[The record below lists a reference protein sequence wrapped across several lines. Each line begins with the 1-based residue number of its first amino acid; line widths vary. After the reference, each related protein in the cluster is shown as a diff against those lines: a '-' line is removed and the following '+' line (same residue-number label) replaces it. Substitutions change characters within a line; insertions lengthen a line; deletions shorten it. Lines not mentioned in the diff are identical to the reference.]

1 MITFPHIGFIGRLGN
16 QMFQYASLFGMA
28 NKHQCGIVLNKF
40 DIELYKC
47 FDLKTRLYSFY
58 NSEFEC
64 PNGLDGS
71 IAADGHSI
79 MVETEEQNARL
90 LSTRFD
96 SDFFETNH
104 DGKSLLGFFQN
115 SNYFMHCEEE
125 LRKEFTFRP
134 KYDRVAEMYVSEN
147 FDEIIAIHIRR
158 TDYIN
163 SHVLNNLHI
172 NYYKEALE
180 HFDDSIPALIFSDD
194 PEWCKKIDIFGSDR
208 FRFMESSNTFLDLA
222 IMSKCDYHII
232 ANSSYSWWGAW
243 LARSKKTICPKQ
255 WFLPYC
261 DYLDSD
267 GLRIKEWISI

>member
-1 MITFPHIGFIGRLGN
+1 
-16 QMFQYASLFGMA
+16 MFQYASLFGMA

-180 HFDDSIPALIFSDD
+180 HFDDSIPVLIFSDD